1 MAVEKGEGLSK
12 ITSPAR
18 ITGIPTLTVEV
29 CKDPY
34 KDHKRGVFKTQMGPG
49 VVGQVVDFCGVASMV
64 KRSHWNI
71 WGNEGAC
78 LALRGCWPVKQEAR
92 GTRRGG
98 SAIGTCAQTVAHY
111 PRAGDCA

>member
-12 ITSPAR
+12 SMSPAR

-29 CKDPY
+29 CKDSY
-34 KDHKRGVFKTQMGPG
+34 KDHKRGVCKTQMGPG
-49 VVGQVVDFCGVASMV
+49 VAGQVADFCGVASKV

-71 WGNEGAC
+71 WGTKGAC
-78 LALRGCWPVKQEAR
+78 LALPDCWPVEQEAR

-98 SAIGTCAQTVAHY
+98 SAVGTCAQTAAHY
-111 PRAGDCA
+111 PRVGGCA